1 MSQSDNVKI
10 SKSVFQIGA
19 CSPNQCNF
27 CSPHTK
33 YISRQKP
40 GGCEAA
46 FGADL
51 ATAVRDKGFW
61 LQGFSNMQQL
71 LQQEL
76 TRGGKSGLKQLLGS
90 DGLVNVVVR

>member
-1 MSQSDNVKI
+1 MWFLFPPYKN
-10 SKSVFQIGA
+10 
-19 CSPNQCNF
+19 
-27 CSPHTK
+27 
-33 YISRQKP
+33 ISRQKP

-71 LQQEL
+71 LQQEEL
-76 TRGGKSGLKQLLGS
+76 PRGGKSGLKQLRGS